1 MDVKKLIEEAVKK
14 LTDNKGLLEQFQ
26 KEPVKVLEKILK
38 VDLPDDVME
47 KIVTGVKGKLT
58 ADKISGAADMLKKLF

>member
-26 KEPVKVLEKILK
+26 KEPVKTLEKVLGI
-38 VDLPDDVME
+38 DLPDDVME

-58 ADKISGAADMLKKLF
+58 ADKLSGAADMLKKLF